1 MNKKITTTLVIG
13 ATVIGGAVFAQDAH
27 AADKPTPE
35 QDTTSNLVTK
45 TKEGKTKKE
54 DVTKAKS
61 ELDQANK
68 KVEEKNKEV
77 ADKTNSVN
85 KAAGEVEKAKED
97 VDKVKKV
104 TPDTIKDTKGK
115 LDAIKDDKARI
126 ETKKQEAEVSKEE
139 IDKDIAKKTQEAKDG
154 SKAADEKKALIKD
167 IEKRLSE
174 LKDSAKLLAD
184 KKREK
189 EQVAKDLEKAKKD
202 LEQRKKELEE
212 ATKNDAEQNED
223 IEKLAK
229 NIDEQ
234 IKKVKE
240 IQERLNLAKKQETEA
255 KEKLDS
261 AVNPFGTAKTTL
273 KVSENFVRALKEY
286 QNNPS
291 EETLKRVIEAEK
303 ADKENAV
310 RPPRGAQYK
319 DDTDLVDLKNMS
331 KEDKELFSQYF
342 TYLLNQVRAQFGL
355 PPRKYNLNTQKL
367 ADDITRIAMRDKF
380 DEEKSYTQGIKEA
393 AKENGLN
400 DAENY
405 YENQAYGYA
414 PIKDGSKVSRRYL
427 FDLLH
432 SSAQWFFYE
441 GASNN
446 HYNHALNL
454 LKDHENIALS
464 FIPTAKTSQGNTLV
478 KLSIISVPK
487 ASVNDESKYEEKYGK
502 NSTSN
507 VDNVKL
513 PNTKALEDAYNEAKK
528 NADTIKSELNDANKV
543 LEQAKSD
550 HKAKTDSLE
559 NKVDEAQTAKDLAGK
574 TVEELKQK
582 EAQKEEDIARLQ
594 GNVDAETAKR
604 THLNKEL
611 SELKKELEDIK
622 AEATTKEQ
630 EVTELKRLS
639 ESRAEEIF
647 KLEAQIDE
655 IDKLLAQATT
665 ELEDQQRLDASRG
678 AVKQALT
685 KAQEELK
692 IAQEELELANGELK
706 SLQKIAQD
714 KQDRY
719 KTIKKQYELGDYL
732 HATTKDAPI
741 LEKPEF
747 KFEIPKDA
755 PTVEKPEFDISTL
768 NKPTNPTTKVKEK
781 EIVVGQKQGAILP
794 KTGENTKSS
803 VVVGLVLLAA
813 SIIIKRRKAR

>member
-1 MNKKITTTLVIG
+1 MNKKLTTTLAIG
-13 ATVIGGAVFAQDAH
+13 ATVIGAGVFAQDAH

-68 KVEEKNKEV
+68 KVEGKNKEV
-77 ADKTNSVN
+77 ADKTNVVN
-85 KAAGEVEKAKED
+85 KAARKVEKAKED

-139 IDKDIAKKTQEAKDG
+139 IDKDIAKKTQEAKDA
-154 SKAADEKKALIKD
+154 SKAADKKKALIKD

-212 ATKNDAEQNED
+212 ATRNDAEQNED

-286 QNNPS
+286 QKNPS

-367 ADDITRIAMRDKF
+367 ADDIARIAMRDKF
-380 DEEKSYTQGIKEA
+380 DEEKSYTQGVKEA

-513 PNTKALEDAYNEAKK
+513 PNTKVLEDAYNEAKK
-528 NADTIKSELNDANKV
+528 NADRI
-543 LEQAKSD
+543 
-550 HKAKTDSLE
+550 
-559 NKVDEAQTAKDLAGK
+559 
-574 TVEELKQK
+574 
-582 EAQKEEDIARLQ
+582 R
-594 GNVDAETAKR
+594 
-604 THLNKEL
+604 
-611 SELKKELEDIK
+611 
-622 AEATTKEQ
+622 
-630 EVTELKRLS
+630 
-639 ESRAEEIF
+639 
-647 KLEAQIDE
+647 
-655 IDKLLAQATT
+655 
-665 ELEDQQRLDASRG
+665 
-678 AVKQALT
+678 
-685 KAQEELK
+685 
-692 IAQEELELANGELK
+692 
-706 SLQKIAQD
+706 
-714 KQDRY
+714 
-719 KTIKKQYELGDYL
+719 
-732 HATTKDAPI
+732 
-741 LEKPEF
+741 
-747 KFEIPKDA
+747 
-755 PTVEKPEFDISTL
+755 
-768 NKPTNPTTKVKEK
+768 
-781 EIVVGQKQGAILP
+781 
-794 KTGENTKSS
+794 
-803 VVVGLVLLAA
+803 
-813 SIIIKRRKAR
+813 